1 MDLSPLNKKRIH
13 EPTSDSEKRRAET
26 LPANK
31 CGKNNKL
38 ENHHFSSI
46 NIIKG
51 SGKNQQRILKSLGQS
66 LLRNSINSA

>member
-13 EPTSDSEKRRAET
+13 ET

-46 NIIKG
+46 NIING
-51 SGKNQQRILKSLGQS
+51 SGKNQQRILKSLGQR
-66 LLRNSINSA
+66 LLRNNINSA